1 YPNPLNPTTQIAY
14 ALPQT
19 VEVNLKIFNV
29 LGQMVRAL
37 LQNKQQT
44 AGVYGIEWDGK
55 DDLGKDVS
63 SGVYIYRIEAGDFVK
78 SHKMMLLK

>member
-1 YPNPLNPTTQIAY
+1 M
-14 ALPQT
+14 
-19 VEVNLKIFNV
+19 KIFNV
-29 LGQMVRAL
+29 LGQKVRAL

-44 AGVYGIEWDGK
+44 AGVYAIEWDGK

-63 SGVYIYRIEAGDFVK
+63 SGVYIYRIDAGGFVK